1 MVVMPINQRNPHI
14 FLCKLLGKTYAAES
28 GTDNDNMFLI
38 CHNTP
43 LLIFNSEKNHIVGS
57 FSPFEEAYHERLS
70 PHEVHNTT
78 FYKKFNRIFPFG
90 GMKNDNTILDVIAE
104 NYHKDSVCFACR
116 IRCSMMRRRII
127 SSTAPTRIPPF
138 SPAQY
143 P

>member
-57 FSPFEEAYHERLS
+57 FSPFEKHDMS
-70 PHEVHNTT
+70 S
-78 FYKKFNRIFPFG
+78 FPLMRYIIPRFTG
-90 GMKNDNTILDVIAE
+90 ISIGF
-104 NYHKDSVCFACR
+104 FAR
-116 IRCSMMRRRII
+116 GSQI
-127 SSTAPTRIPPF
+127 
-138 SPAQY
+138 
-143 P
+143 